1 MVLGVGFGVG
11 STGSGVEPDMANYSS
26 AELSA
31 DQLEEQFRRDERA
44 GLMLPTTEAA
54 VEAVFGPGRLLVAAM
69 GAVAKPN
76 GEVRPLHDGTHG
88 IGLNNKIRVLT
99 RSARAR

>member
-1 MVLGVGFGVG
+1 M
-11 STGSGVEPDMANYSS
+11 N
-26 AELSA
+26 
-31 DQLEEQFRRDERA
+31 RRDERA

-54 VEAVFGPGRLLVAAM
+54 VEAEFGPGRLLVAAM

-88 IGLNNKIRVLT
+88 IGLNSPGQA
-99 RSARAR
+99 RSAWAR